1 MNSSID
7 MIIPEGVAAG
17 LSVIMICLVTWSIII
32 ILENLKYKL
41 SKPKS
46 PPIAQYNSENNE
58 PIGFDLNRKDWDAP
72 QWEAPEWQWEAN
84 RPLALLKFDDILTT
98 NEIRTMNLEK
108 MIESQMVPHAILSPK
123 GMEVKILRNGYW
135 QDAYLKDL
143 KGEMQTC
150 QRCLDSLT
158 HEHTQAIIKLTD
170 PQIGTIEH

>member
-1 MNSSID
+1 

-46 PPIAQYNSENNE
+46 PPI
-58 PIGFDLNRKDWDAP
+58 GFDLNRKDWDAP
-72 QWEAPEWQWEAN
+72 QWEATEWQWEAN